1 LNRNQ
6 IIEHLTKVS
15 YIRETCNVAGC
26 LADDLFQ
33 HIWVK
38 LLEFD
43 CDKLEQIYSKGYLQF
58 YIYRMIINEARNP
71 KNPFLK
77 ARTKEFLLD
86 NVIGLLGV
94 QNENKREFGNH
105 ARVENLIPDK
115 YNEYDYD
122 ADKEFEHQVK
132 IAKETL
138 NEAFW
143 YDRKI
148 FELYLEFGSLRKVSA
163 QTGIKYGAIH
173 QTITKVKKQLN
184 ENIISRTF

>member
-1 LNRNQ
+1 VLNRNQ

-15 YIRETCNVAGC
+15 YIRETCNVAGG

-33 HIWVK
+33 HIWVR

-43 CDKLEQIYSKGYLQF
+43 QLKLEQIYSKGYLQF

-77 ARTKEFLLD
+77 KLRTEVTLNDIGIKYSTEDISVDYDKENDLEFEYKVRITKE
-86 NVIGLLGV
+86 
-94 QNENKREFGNH
+94 K
-105 ARVENLIPDK
+105 
-115 YNEYDYD
+115 
-122 ADKEFEHQVK
+122 
-132 IAKETL
+132 L
-138 NEAFW
+138 NELFW